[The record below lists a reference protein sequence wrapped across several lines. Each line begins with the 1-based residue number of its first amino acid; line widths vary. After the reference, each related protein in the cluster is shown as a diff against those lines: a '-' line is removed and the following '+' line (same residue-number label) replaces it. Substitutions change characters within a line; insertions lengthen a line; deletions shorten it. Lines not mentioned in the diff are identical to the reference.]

1 MATPTTNDTPE
12 QGDKAIRLKMGEQG
26 YLGLHISNKQLL
38 EEARADLRWPQ
49 SVKTYYEMANDATI
63 ASALSL
69 FEMMISRVK
78 WSVKA
83 PEGAPADLEKKVKF
97 VEQCMNDME
106 HSWFAFIKEVTS
118 CFTFGFSVHEKVY
131 RRRLKENGS
140 KYNDGLIGFRK
151 LPIRSHTTIKGWL
164 FDENGREMT
173 HVIQDLSLIPD
184 SGRYHNLLQ
193 DNPLGELRIPRKK
206 FLLFRTDVARDNPE
220 GKSPLSKVYVSW
232 RYMQEIKEQEAIGI
246 TRDLAGMPTLYIPPR
261 YMSPDATDEEAAVYA
276 YYQKVIRNI
285 QMNEQSGLIL
295 PQMFDPESR
304 QPLFKFELMGTTGGK
319 SYDTNKIIQRYANE
333 ILQALFADMLKLGQ
347 DSVGSYSLADSKS
360 SIMAMAIE
368 ARLKEIQ
375 DVLNTDLMRQ
385 LFEVNGW
392 STEVLPEFQYGDL
405 DEIDIDKFS
414 QAIQRIKAVGLIAPT
429 AGNVNY
435 IAEVL
440 GLPDTIEDGMSQDK
454 LNELLGPPESKS
466 GEGLKKGSG
475 NGTSDSVASRDN
487 STANKAN
494 S

>member
-1 MATPTTNDTPE
+1 MESLTTDSLT
-12 QGDKAIRLKMGEQG
+12 QGDKAVRLRMGEQG
-26 YLGLHISNKQLL
+26 YIGLHISSKQIM

-49 SVKTYYEMANDATI
+49 SIKTYYEMANDATI
-63 ASALSL
+63 SSALSL
-69 FEMMISRVK
+69 FEMMISRVQ
-78 WSVKA
+78 WTVSVPKDASDDLKKKA
-83 PEGAPADLEKKVKF
+83 KF
-97 VEQCMNDME
+97 VEQCMDDME
-106 HSWFAFIKEVTS
+106 HSWFQFIKEVTS
-118 CFTFGFSVHEKVY
+118 CFTYGFAVCEKVY
-131 RRRLKENGS
+131 RRRYKENGS
-140 KYNDGLIGFRK
+140 RYNDGLIAPRK
-151 LPIRSHTTIKGWL
+151 MPIRSHTTIKGWA
-164 FDENGREMT
+164 FDPTGREMT
-173 HVIQDLSLIPD
+173 HVIQDLHLIPD
-184 SGRYHNLLQ
+184 SGRYTTLLQ
-193 DNPLGELRIPRKK
+193 DNPLGELHIPRKK
-206 FLLFRTDVARDNPE
+206 ILLFRTDVARDNPE

-261 YMSPDATDEEAAVYA
+261 YMSADATDEEAAVYA

-295 PQMFDPESR
+295 PQMFDPESK

-319 SYDTNKIIQRYANE
+319 SYDTNKIIQRYSNE

-368 ARLKEIQ
+368 SRLKEIQ

-385 LFEVNGW
+385 LFELNVW
-392 STEVLPEFQYGDL
+392 DTEVLPKFEYGDL
-405 DEIDIDKFS
+405 DEIDIDGFS
-414 QAIQRIKAVGLIAPT
+414 QAIQRIKATGLIAPT

-440 GLPDTIEDGMSQDK
+440 GLPDRVADDMSQTA

-466 GEGLKKGSG
+466 GAGMAKGSG
-475 NGTSDSVASRDN
+475 NGTSDSVAARDN
-487 STANKAN
+487 STANKSN